1 MIIKKKILFIL
12 LFISY
17 SVAWSQLTIIPKPND
32 IKYNDGVFDY
42 AKGVDV
48 KVIRGND
55 VTKQA
60 YAHLLDFFSKN
71 NVNVVKFSTAV
82 ISINLLKDGLAT
94 IPSNGY
100 TLTITPANI
109 ALSASSDT
117 GIFYG
122 IQTIKQLF
130 YKDSLKKIPCAEIKD
145 TPILNYRGFHIDA
158 AHRHFSISVIKDY
171 LESMA
176 LLKLNNFRWQLAD
189 ENSYHLQLKSTSTIV
204 DTTEAYS
211 QDDIKA
217 IVKFAAERFINVI
230 PEINLAS
237 YAFGEDTSVSTRI
250 KILDEISALFP
261 GTYIHLGKS
270 ILYANEATTY
280 LTTKGKKAILQD
292 VSYVQNAVVQSYKS
306 NNLKPATE
314 GKQTILSP
322 RNFCSLDYY
331 QDWMDEKKAGY
342 MTLLPMNKAYTF
354 APLKKISDAN
364 IKANIL
370 GAEACTPTVFIKN
383 ADELDYMV
391 FPRLVALAECMWTN
405 HDNKKK
411 LYDFER
417 RLKSK
422 ANYFFEER
430 PEIEIDMV
438 RINPDK
444 SKKKKK

>member
-12 LFISY
+12 LFICY
-17 SVAWSQLTIIPKPND
+17 SAEWSQLSIIPKPND
-32 IKYNDGVFDY
+32 IKYNDGVFEY

-48 KVIRGND
+48 KVIRGTD

-60 YAHLLDFFSKN
+60 YSQLLDFLNKN
-71 NVNVVKFSTAV
+71 NVNVVKFSTSV

-94 IPSNGY
+94 IPANAY
-100 TLTITPANI
+100 NIAITPTSI
-109 ALSASSDT
+109 ALTASTDT

-130 YKDSLKKIPCAEIKD
+130 YKDSLKKVPCAEIKD
-145 TPILNYRGFHIDA
+145 IPILNYRGFHIDA
-158 AHRHFSISVIKDY
+158 AHRHFSVSVIKEY

-189 ENSYHLQLKSTSTIV
+189 ENSYHLQLKNTPTIV
-204 DTTEAYS
+204 DSTEAYS
-211 QDDIKA
+211 QDDIKE
-217 IVKFAAERFINVI
+217 IIRYAAERFINVI

-237 YAFGEDTSVSTRI
+237 YAFGEDTSMATRI
-250 KILDEISALFP
+250 KVLDEIISLFP
-261 GTYIHLGKS
+261 SKYIHLGKS

-280 LTTKGKKAILQD
+280 LTTKGKKAIVQD
-292 VSYVQNAVVQSYKS
+292 VNYIQNAVVQSYKS
-306 NNLKPATE
+306 NNLKPAAE
-314 GKQTILSP
+314 GKQVILSP

-342 MTLLPMNKAYTF
+342 MIFLPMYKAYTF

-370 GAEACTPTVFIKN
+370 GAEACTPTIFIKN

-422 ANYFFEER
+422 SNYFFEER
-430 PEIEIDMV
+430 PEIEVDMV
-438 RINPDK
+438 RINPAK
-444 SKKKKK
+444 SKKNKK